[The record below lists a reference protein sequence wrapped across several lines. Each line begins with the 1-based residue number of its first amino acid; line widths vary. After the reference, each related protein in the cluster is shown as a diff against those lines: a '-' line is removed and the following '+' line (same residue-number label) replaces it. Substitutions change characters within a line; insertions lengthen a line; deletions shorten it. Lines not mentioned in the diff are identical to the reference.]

1 MSNKIISFRDCYK
14 IVNPT
19 EEQWKTFKD
28 SASLNGKR
36 RLRTYFEATHSAIS
50 NKNERAYLPSMMRIG
65 ADSFTKGKRAPILKH
80 HNPDAD
86 PVGKV
91 VSAQYIDTVP
101 QDLVGDPNVLAL
113 IDQATP
119 IKKQVRAMAS
129 FLRSKAV
136 LADGWRGLGY
146 VKVGADIID
155 PTTIEQMESGLFDA
169 VSVGF
174 GSDHAFC
181 SICFADWLDPE
192 DGMCSHIPG
201 KTYKDEDTEVE
212 RKANLI
218 PGNMFFKELSLVNFD
233 ADPFTTVEVEGFAY
247 DSVKEEDPVHK
258 EIFPT
263 QMIWEV
269 RDSEEATGMIIEIK
283 DGAPIEL
290 NDDESKVFEVIKEAR
305 PEAEDSVLADFA
317 KKIMALKQEDG
328 KYLGQD
334 EAEIDEKTY
343 IVYALEDFETQ
354 GQTIDAEEVYAQME
368 VELAAMA
375 KDGILSEETLKDA
388 KLSSEQRS
396 KLGEKT
402 FCGPGRSFPV
412 PDCCVSGQQ
421 KIKLLSGEEV
431 EMQELVR
438 RVNEGQEVWI
448 YSFSLTQKAIV
459 PAQVTAAWKAKT
471 AADVVRVTLDNGES
485 VVCTPNHPFLT
496 RDFEYVEAAAL
507 KEQQS
512 LMPLYIK
519 DSEMF
524 GRAVAYEK
532 IYQPWYKYWEY
543 THHMVA
549 RENIGQVPKE
559 EELIHHIDE
568 DKQNND
574 PKNLEYISRADHSKL
589 HKLHDAGNKGK
600 RTRTAEEVRARS
612 NFMKNRMAHILGDEA
627 LSVAHSDAISKGKR
641 TYDWNRPE
649 EEIGNSGLSLVDI
662 YFAKELGV
670 EVKFLAERLQVET
683 STIRRWLNEADLS
696 EFKHP
701 TELAKTLV
709 EDCFAAAFGQD
720 LEKMYC
726 DYLENPNFS
735 SLQDKYK
742 IDRFTIKKWFQ
753 KAGFETDKL
762 TLNLTTIKETRESI
776 LNKWQE
782 GQISL
787 AWLKTRLN
795 DKSLTQAD
803 FYNHKVMSVEKL
815 DTKEDVYDIEVE
827 GTNNFALSNGVF
839 VHNSH
844 VTAARRL
851 IGRYKGPGN
860 KTSILA
866 CVARKAKALGCSSG
880 SSDSAPNTQPDP
892 IAPVT
897 DSVKQPKDL
906 TDDELRALFADVET
920 TMIERKLTVKRECSE
935 CVSSLKAATEAKEA
949 EDKAKKELISSQDTV
964 SVLRDEL
971 RHEFSSHKIL
981 IDECVTIGQEL
992 RRVKTEYAALLSLA
1006 TGKQDSLDKA
1016 KAEFTDSKDFDIIYK
1031 TFVDSVDF
1039 GKIID
1044 KMTSGIAR
1052 EPEGMVDDP
1061 TIKTDKDNDQ
1071 KVSLSKTDFELVNR
1085 MREFLQDKEENRA
1098 ALLFDRMRRNGVLGE
1113 QITWDMIVSQ
1123 TKITCE

>member
-375 KDGILSEETLKDA
+375 KDGILSEEILKDA
-388 KLSSEQRS
+388 KLSSEQRN

-412 PDCCVSGQQ
+412 ADC
-421 KIKLLSGEEV
+421 
-431 EMQELVR
+431 
-438 RVNEGQEVWI
+438 
-448 YSFSLTQKAIV
+448 A
-459 PAQVTAAWKAKT
+459 
-471 AADVVRVTLDNGES
+471 
-485 VVCTPNHPFLT
+485 
-496 RDFEYVEAAAL
+496 
-507 KEQQS
+507 
-512 LMPLYIK
+512 
-519 DSEMF
+519 
-524 GRAVAYEK
+524 
-532 IYQPWYKYWEY
+532 
-543 THHMVA
+543 
-549 RENIGQVPKE
+549 
-559 EELIHHIDE
+559 
-568 DKQNND
+568 
-574 PKNLEYISRADHSKL
+574 
-589 HKLHDAGNKGK
+589 
-600 RTRTAEEVRARS
+600 
-612 NFMKNRMAHILGDEA
+612 
-627 LSVAHSDAISKGKR
+627 
-641 TYDWNRPE
+641 
-649 EEIGNSGLSLVDI
+649 
-662 YFAKELGV
+662 
-670 EVKFLAERLQVET
+670 
-683 STIRRWLNEADLS
+683 
-696 EFKHP
+696 
-701 TELAKTLV
+701 
-709 EDCFAAAFGQD
+709 
-720 LEKMYC
+720 
-726 DYLENPNFS
+726 
-735 SLQDKYK
+735 
-742 IDRFTIKKWFQ
+742 
-753 KAGFETDKL
+753 
-762 TLNLTTIKETRESI
+762 
-776 LNKWQE
+776 
-782 GQISL
+782 
-787 AWLKTRLN
+787 
-795 DKSLTQAD
+795 
-803 FYNHKVMSVEKL
+803 
-815 DTKEDVYDIEVE
+815 
-827 GTNNFALSNGVF
+827 
-839 VHNSH
+839 H

-892 IAPVT
+892 IAPAT

-1085 MREFLQDKEENRA
+1085 MREFLQDKEDNRA